1 MSNKEQE
8 MSNVEVKPV
17 PLAISRATRDNHCSG
32 QSSHRESVRHED
44 PQDRRH

>member
-17 PLAISRATRDNHCSG
+17 PLANSRVTRDNHYS
-32 QSSHRESVRHED
+32 
-44 PQDRRH
+44 